1 LCNFDFENILDLV
14 INHLIVWDE
23 DVGIP
28 KDKSGVFGVL
38 DARSAVIEEQVCK
51 NAACS
56 FLDLDKGLEL
66 AVGPFPF

>member
-1 LCNFDFENILDLV
+1 
-14 INHLIVWDE
+14 VWDE

-28 KDKSGVFGVL
+28 KEKSGVFGVL